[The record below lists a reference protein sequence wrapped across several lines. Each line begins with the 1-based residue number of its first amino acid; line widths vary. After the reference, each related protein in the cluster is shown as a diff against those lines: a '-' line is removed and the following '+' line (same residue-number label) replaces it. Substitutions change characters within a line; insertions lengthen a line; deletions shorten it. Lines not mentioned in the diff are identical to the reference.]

1 MKFPK
6 RAFIPPLIIV
16 GAVVLAVLASMTAE
30 PPKQREQSKPA
41 AMVEVLEVS
50 PRDMTFIVDS
60 QGTVKPKHSTML
72 VAEVTGQIVDVADNY
87 NAGGFFK
94 EGDMLIQVDPSD
106 YEVAVQQ
113 ARAALLQAQSEL
125 EQEKARARVAEEEWA
140 AFEEGKAPEL
150 GLRKPQLASAVA
162 AVESAEAN
170 LAKAERD
177 LERTT
182 IKAPFDSV
190 LRSKEANLGQFVSTG
205 SQIALVFDTR
215 TAEVRLPLSDLD
227 MTYIK
232 DPAAVEEKPRVQL
245 ESLVSGQSATWQGRL
260 VRTEGVLDESSRVIY
275 GVVEVKDPYNL
286 NAETH
291 PVPLRYGRFVQAKI
305 EGTAAQDVMEV
316 PTYAINPDGSVWTV
330 PENRELEKRDVE
342 VVRTQGNTSLISAGL
357 ENGEKVVL
365 TQLKNALPGTKVRLQ
380 GDPLPEQ
387 METAA
392 KDDDSGQE
400 EAGDSE
406 NVGG

>member
-1 MKFPK
+1 M
-6 RAFIPPLIIV
+6 
-16 GAVVLAVLASMTAE
+16 
-30 PPKQREQSKPA
+30 
-41 AMVEVLEVS
+41 
-50 PRDMTFIVDS
+50 
-60 QGTVKPKHSTML
+60 
-72 VAEVTGQIVDVADNY
+72 
-87 NAGGFFK
+87 
-94 EGDMLIQVDPSD
+94 
-106 YEVAVQQ
+106 
-113 ARAALLQAQSEL
+113 
-125 EQEKARARVAEEEWA
+125 
-140 AFEEGKAPEL
+140 
-150 GLRKPQLASAVA
+150 ASAVA

-215 TAEVRLPLSDLD
+215 KAEVRLPLSDLD
-227 MTYIK
+227 MTYIL
-232 DPAAVEEKPRVQL
+232 DPAVVEEKPRVQL

-275 GVVEVKDPYNL
+275 GVVEVLDPYNL
-286 NAETH
+286 NGDTH

-305 EGTAAQDVMEV
+305 EGTEAQGVMEI

-330 PENRELEKRDVE
+330 PESRELEKRDVE
-342 VVRTQGNTSLISAGL
+342 VVRTQGNKSLISSGL
-357 ENGEKVVL
+357 KSGENVVL
-365 TQLKNALPGTKVRLQ
+365 TQLKNPLPGMKVRLQ

-392 KDDDSGQE
+392 KEDDSGQK